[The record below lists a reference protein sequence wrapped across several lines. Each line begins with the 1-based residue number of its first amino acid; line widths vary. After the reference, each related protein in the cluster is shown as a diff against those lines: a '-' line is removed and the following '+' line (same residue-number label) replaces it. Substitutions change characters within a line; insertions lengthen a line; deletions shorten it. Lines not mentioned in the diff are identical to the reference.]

1 MSKVTER
8 FETITRVRSYF
19 YSSHEE
25 RVETKEGFTEN
36 ILKLLN
42 EGFVDMDEV
51 EQYRF
56 HAKAVTV
63 RLDTVEEKM
72 KMTLAAKFWRTHKLG
87 LADMQF
93 SIKPICSREFCLRSL
108 AMASDM
114 GANVRQI
121 FHAPRIDAILLGLH
135 DRAGEKSELHTLNPE
150 IVEVIIEMALRR

>member
-19 YSSHEE
+19 YSSHDE

-56 HAKAVTV
+56 NAATVV
-63 RLDTVEEKM
+63 RLNMVEEKM

-135 DRAGEKSELHTLNPE
+135 DRAGEKSELHKLNPE
-150 IVEVIIEMALRR
+150 TVEVIIEMALRR

>member
-1 MSKVTER
+1 
-8 FETITRVRSYF
+8 
-19 YSSHEE
+19 
-25 RVETKEGFTEN
+25 VETKEGFTVN

-56 HAKAVTV
+56 NAVTV
-63 RLDTVEEKM
+63 VRLDMVEEKM
-72 KMTLAAKFWRTHKLG
+72 KMSLAAKFWRTRKLG

>member
-42 EGFVDMDEV
+42 EGFVDMGEV

-56 HAKAVTV
+56 NAATVV
-63 RLDTVEEKM
+63 RLDMVEEKM

-135 DRAGEKSELHTLNPE
+135 DRAGEKSELHKLNPE
-150 IVEVIIEMALRR
+150 TVEVIIEMALRR